1 MHGGYPDA
9 ACVNMY
15 DAMVVIPCQGHYL
28 SGASQAVAILHNIGN
43 CRRANMAYAKLSL
56 KK

>member
-43 CRRANMAYAKLSL
+43 CRRANV
-56 KK
+56 